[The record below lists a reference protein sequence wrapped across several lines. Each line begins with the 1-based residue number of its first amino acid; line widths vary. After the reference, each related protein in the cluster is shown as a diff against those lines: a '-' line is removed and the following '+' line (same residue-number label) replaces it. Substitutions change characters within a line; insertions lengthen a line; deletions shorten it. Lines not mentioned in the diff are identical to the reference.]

1 MTSKEVQIGISSKVV
16 ARPIA
21 KCVQM
26 ATQFTSKIYMEYNDR
41 KVNAKSIM
49 GMMAL
54 GVEQGQS
61 VVVSA
66 DGEDETLA
74 INELAK
80 FLANE
85 Q

>member
-1 MTSKEVQIGISSKVV
+1 MTSKKVEIGISSKVV

-26 ATQFTSKIYMEYNDR
+26 ATQFSSNIYMEYNNR

-54 GVEQGQS
+54 GVEQGQN

-66 DGEDETLA
+66 EGEDEQLA
-74 INELAK
+74 IDELSR
-80 FLANE
+80 FLANA
-85 Q
+85 